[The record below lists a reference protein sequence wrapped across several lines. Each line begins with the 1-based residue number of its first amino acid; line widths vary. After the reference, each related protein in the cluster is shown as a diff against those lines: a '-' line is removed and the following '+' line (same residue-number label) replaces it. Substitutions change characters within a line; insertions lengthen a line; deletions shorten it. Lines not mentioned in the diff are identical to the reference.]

1 MEEMALLEI
10 RVNGYKILNIS
21 FIYIYIYMCS
31 IISNRVLL
39 DETAMRA
46 IAAKTAGTEL
56 PDKTEH
62 PDRLDQL
69 CGENKNSFD

>member
-1 MEEMALLEI
+1 MALPET
-10 RVNGYKILNIS
+10 RVNGYKHM
-21 FIYIYIYMCS
+21 YQYVCMGS

-46 IAAKTAGTEL
+46 KAAQTARTEL

-69 CGENKNSFD
+69 CGENKKMGKFP

>member
-1 MEEMALLEI
+1 
-10 RVNGYKILNIS
+10 
-21 FIYIYIYMCS
+21 MCS